1 MIMYKLITMAPKQ
14 PDELVSNDIVGT
26 YQLDR

>member
-1 MIMYKLITMAPKQ
+1 MIMYKLITMAPEQ
-14 PDELVSNDIVGT
+14 SDELVSDDIVGT